1 MKLIRTL
8 TICLTLALAPT
19 TSWAHSGRTDS
30 AGCHTDSRT
39 GSRHCHGGGGAS
51 RGGGGASRGGDGLS
65 RGGVVALVTI
75 GGLTLIGLIALAAAM
90 APESVSS
97 LPEPE
102 APEDD
107 ELVWGLDGW
116 AAENSGGVILQIKW

>member
-8 TICLTLALAPT
+8 TICLALALAPT
-19 TSWAHSGRTDS
+19 TAWAHSGGTDS
-30 AGCHTDSRT
+30 DGCHTDSRT
-39 GSRHCHGGGGAS
+39 DTRHCHSGPV
-51 RGGGGASRGGDGLS
+51 GGDGS
-65 RGGVVALVTI
+65 
-75 GGLTLIGLIALAAAM
+75 GGLSKRDAVIGVTFLVAYVGLIAAALTWGERRVPMDA
-90 APESVSS
+90 E

-116 AAENSGGVILQIKW
+116 GDEDSGGVILQVQW